1 MHFCAFF
8 SADME
13 PDEVLDFEP
22 PSETV
27 CNVCEGKA
35 SSAADSEQENIPLT
49 LNTSNLMIQPEVAKT
64 SASQHGM
71 SKLNRSAG
79 GGAASAKA
87 QHGDVSALGEMADFA
102 AAAANSSVAALGE
115 VPSNLEG
122 IFFWFCAVMYLEQ
135 FASSCLEVQI
145 ATLLQTLRL
154 SM

>member
-1 MHFCAFF
+1 MCFCTFL

-22 PSETV
+22 PSEAV

-35 SSAADSEQENIPLT
+35 SAADSEQENIPLT
-49 LNTSNLMIQPEVAKT
+49 LNTSNLMIQPEVATT

-87 QHGDVSALGEMADFA
+87 QHGDVSALGDMADF

-122 IFFWFCAVMYLEQ
+122 MFMGFV
-135 FASSCLEVQI
+135 
-145 ATLLQTLRL
+145 LRCT
-154 SM
+154 

>member
-1 MHFCAFF
+1 MQYGTTTNM
-8 SADME
+8 S
-13 PDEVLDFEP
+13 
-22 PSETV
+22 
-27 CNVCEGKA
+27 
-35 SSAADSEQENIPLT
+35 
-49 LNTSNLMIQPEVAKT
+49 EVATT

-87 QHGDVSALGEMADFA
+87 QHGDVSALGDMADF

>member
-1 MHFCAFF
+1 M
-8 SADME
+8 
-13 PDEVLDFEP
+13 LDFEP

-35 SSAADSEQENIPLT
+35 SASASAADSEQENIPLT
-49 LNTSNLMIQPEVAKT
+49 LNTSNLMIQPEVATT
-64 SASQHGM
+64 SQQSM

>member
-1 MHFCAFF
+1 MCFCAFF

-35 SSAADSEQENIPLT
+35 SAADSEQENIPVT
-49 LNTSNLMIQPEVAKT
+49 LNTSNLMIQPEVAT
-64 SASQHGM
+64 TSQHSM

-87 QHGDVSALGEMADFA
+87 QRGDVSALGDMADF

-122 IFFWFCAVMYLEQ
+122 IFMGFVL
-135 FASSCLEVQI
+135 
-145 ATLLQTLRL
+145 
-154 SM
+154 

>member
-1 MHFCAFF
+1 MRFCTFF
-8 SADME
+8 PADME

-35 SSAADSEQENIPLT
+35 SAADSEQENIPVT
-49 LNTSNLMIQPEVAKT
+49 HDTSNLMIQPEVAT
-64 SASQHGM
+64 TSQHSV

-87 QHGDVSALGEMADFA
+87 QRGDVSALGDMADL

-122 IFFWFCAVMYLEQ
+122 IFMGFVL
-135 FASSCLEVQI
+135 
-145 ATLLQTLRL
+145 
-154 SM
+154 

>member
-64 SASQHGM
+64 SQHSM

>member
-1 MHFCAFF
+1 MRFCAFF

-35 SSAADSEQENIPLT
+35 SADSEQENIPLT
-49 LNTSNLMIQPEVAKT
+49 LNTSNLMIQPEVAT
-64 SASQHGM
+64 TSQHSM

-87 QHGDVSALGEMADFA
+87 QRGDVSALGDLADFS
-102 AAAANSSVAALGE
+102 AAANSSVAALGE

-122 IFFWFCAVMYLEQ
+122 IFMGFVL
-135 FASSCLEVQI
+135 
-145 ATLLQTLRL
+145 
-154 SM
+154 

>member
-1 MHFCAFF
+1 MRFCTFF
-8 SADME
+8 PADME

-35 SSAADSEQENIPLT
+35 SAADSEQENIPLT
-49 LNTSNLMIQPEVAKT
+49 LNTSNLMIQPEVATT

-87 QHGDVSALGEMADFA
+87 QRGDVSALGDMADL

-122 IFFWFCAVMYLEQ
+122 IFLGFVL
-135 FASSCLEVQI
+135 
-145 ATLLQTLRL
+145 
-154 SM
+154 